1 MSIVISDKLGNSL
14 LVNLHKSK
22 HLGIK
27 RQKAPALDM
36 ICRSQGTDSA
46 ISEQYRLFVA
56 DNFTEHH
63 LDASIGVSIFPEPAT
78 SAKKLI
84 EQVIL
89 SIQKAQRDGGRRVV
103 VFGA

>member
-1 MSIVISDKLGNSL
+1 ME
-14 LVNLHKSK
+14 NLDVE
-22 HLGIK
+22 IK
-27 RQKAPALDM
+27 RIKAAFDEP
-36 ICRSQGTDSA
+36 
-46 ISEQYRLFVA
+46 VA

>member
-1 MSIVISDKLGNSL
+1 MASGLKYQFWILIPNVD
-14 LVNLHKSK
+14 NLEN
-22 HLGIK
+22 LDVEIK
-27 RQKAPALDM
+27 RIKAAFDEP
-36 ICRSQGTDSA
+36 
-46 ISEQYRLFVA
+46 VA
-56 DNFTEHH
+56 DNFTEHR
-63 LDASIGVSIFPEPAT
+63 LDATIGLSIFPDPAT